1 MKLVPFNAISFVGWV
16 ERSETHQSC
25 QQSRDVMGIAA
36 LHPSYGLCESAQCDR
51 ARQNATTC
59 SSAVFIGEAGNSASA
74 STAIAP

>member
-1 MKLVPFNAISFVGWV
+1 MLVSGWA
-16 ERSETHQSC
+16 ERSGPHANRRAMVCRAWVIE
-25 QQSRDVMGIAA
+25 RLA
-36 LHPSYGLCESAQCDR
+36 LPDGTMRMTAEASQCDR